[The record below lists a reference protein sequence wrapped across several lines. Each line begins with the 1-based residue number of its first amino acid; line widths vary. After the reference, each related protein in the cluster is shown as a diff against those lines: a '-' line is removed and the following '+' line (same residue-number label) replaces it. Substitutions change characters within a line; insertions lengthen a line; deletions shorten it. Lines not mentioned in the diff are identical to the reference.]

1 MSIRVIVKLKVEDRA
16 KFEEIFA
23 SRASARATA
32 GLEIN
37 TYRDI
42 DDPNGIV
49 GIGTGPSKEAFFE
62 FMTSPEQQEA
72 MKTATV
78 QGPPDITFLEG

>member
-1 MSIRVIVKLKVEDRA
+1 M
-16 KFEEIFA
+16 
-23 SRASARATA
+23 
-32 GLEIN
+32 
-37 TYRDI
+37 
-42 DDPNGIV
+42 DDPNGVV

-78 QGPPDITFLEG
+78 QGPPDITFLEE

>member
-1 MSIRVIVKLKVEDRA
+1 MKVEDRA
-16 KFEEIFA
+16 KFEEVFA
-23 SRASARATA
+23 SRASARAAA

-62 FMTSPEQQEA
+62 FMTTPEQQEA
-72 MKTATV
+72 MKNATI

>member
-1 MSIRVIVKLKVEDRA
+1 MSIIVVVKLKVADHA
-16 KFEEIFA
+16 KFEATFA
-23 SRASARATA
+23 NRASARAAA
-32 GLEIN
+32 GLDIK
-37 TYRDI
+37 TYRDM
-42 DDPNGIV
+42 DDPNGVV

-78 QGPPDITFLEG
+78 QGPPDITFLEA